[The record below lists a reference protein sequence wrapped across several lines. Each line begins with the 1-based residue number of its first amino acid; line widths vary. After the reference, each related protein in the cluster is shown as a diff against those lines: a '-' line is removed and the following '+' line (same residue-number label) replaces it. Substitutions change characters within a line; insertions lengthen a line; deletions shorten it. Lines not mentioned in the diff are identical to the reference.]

1 MVQVGAPR
9 RVRLAVG
16 AGVIRLRRRCRRWL
30 ILRHA
35 GKPNSY
41 LVTSQVRLRY
51 HRTMMLRLGR
61 LIAFGMLYLA
71 LAAALIAALSGR
83 AQWIWEGSL

>member
-16 AGVIRLRRRCRRWL
+16 TCVIGLGRRCRRWL

-35 GKPNSY
+35 GKANRF
-41 LVTSQVRLRY
+41 LVTRQVWMRY
-51 HRTMMLRLGR
+51 HRGMMLRLGR